1 MQCLPRPFRPGI
13 TTVDTFAPS
22 PMLASTSMAT
32 VTGMKL
38 FRGLPLLIMVAC
50 GAGTTLPEADASI
63 LPGSPRADASTALDS
78 GVVVNPPSD
87 AGVDDT
93 ADAGTPSG
101 SKDAGSG
108 GVTPDA
114 GTSLSDAGDGRFEIG
129 PKYTADPNGKATP
142 GIPKGKVYSF
152 EIDANGS
159 KVFPGNFQRKVWV
172 YVPMQYV
179 DGTAAPFMVVQ
190 DGSYQVDRIR
200 NTLDNLIAQ
209 KKVPTLVMVLINP
222 GDANGARRN
231 LEYDRVSEDYSRFI
245 ETEVLPV
252 IPKRPDIQK
261 DYPKL
266 RFTSDPEG
274 RGAIGCSSGAAA
286 AFTMAWLRPDLY
298 RRVLTSSGTFVKQYA
313 TKDYPLGAWEYH
325 AKVIAQSPLKPLR
338 VVLDVGENDLNLNGQ
353 YNDTY
358 HDWVL
363 ANEAM
368 YKVLAAKGNRTRF
381 LFAKGAGHCDGKTAD
396 QTFPENLVWL
406 WRGYPIP

>member
-1 MQCLPRPFRPGI
+1 MTCI
-13 TTVDTFAPS
+13 
-22 PMLASTSMAT
+22 
-32 VTGMKL
+32 
-38 FRGLPLLIMVAC
+38 RGLPFLFILAC
-50 GAGTTLPEADASI
+50 GAGTASPEADAST
-63 LPGSPRADASTALDS
+63 SPAPTQADAAVGFDA
-78 GVVVNPPSD
+78 GVIKDPPFDAGMNDTSD
-87 AGVDDT
+87 AGIPT
-93 ADAGTPSG
+93 GEKDAGT
-101 SKDAGSG
+101 G
-108 GVTPDA
+108 GTTPDA
-114 GTSLSDAGDGRFEIG
+114 GTVISDAGDGRFEIG
-129 PKYTADPNGKATP
+129 PKYTADPNGNAKP
-142 GIPKGKVYSF
+142 GVPKGKVYPF

-172 YVPMQYV
+172 YIPMQYV
-179 DGTAAPFMVVQ
+179 DGTDAPFMVVQ

-209 KKVPTLVMVLINP
+209 KKVPPMVMVLINP

-231 LEYDRVSEDYSRFI
+231 LEYDRVSDDYARFI
-245 ETEVLPV
+245 ETEVLSV

-266 RFTSDPEG
+266 RFTANPEG

-298 RRVLTSSGTFVKQYA
+298 RKVLTSSGTFVKQYA
-313 TKDYPLGAWEYH
+313 TKEYPLGAWEYH
-325 AKVIAQSPLKPLR
+325 AKLIAQAPLKPLR

-353 YNDTY
+353 YNDMY

-368 YKVLAAKGNRTRF
+368 YKVLSTKGNHTRF

-396 QTFPENLVWL
+396 QTFPENMVWL
-406 WRGYPIP
+406 WRGYQAP